1 MALKVKRKDHI
12 NSAARNLFR
21 ERGYSATSMRDIA
34 QTVGIEVASLYNHI
48 DSKESMLQHI
58 CFNMA
63 DKFIAIIDAVKHL
76 KDNPELQL
84 KEAIKLH
91 VSVITSHADESAVFV
106 HEWKHLSEPHLSA
119 FKKMRNTYESFYLD
133 IIRRGE
139 QLKLFKDIH
148 EKFVVMVLFSSVNW
162 LYDYYKPNG
171 KLNPTEISDT
181 ITDIFLNGI
190 KNKK

>member
-1 MALKVKRKDHI
+1 MPVKVKRKDHI

-34 QTVGIEVASLYNHI
+34 SSVGIEVASLYNHI
-48 DSKESMLQHI
+48 DSKESMLQQI
-58 CFNMA
+58 CFTMA
-63 DKFIAIIDAVKHL
+63 EKFLAIIPLVKHL
-76 KDNPELQL
+76 QNNPEAQL
-84 KEAIKLH
+84 KEAIRLH
-91 VSVITSHADESAVFV
+91 VAVITSHADESAVFV

-119 FKKMRNTYESFYLD
+119 FKKMRNTYENFYRDL
-133 IIRRGE
+133 IRRGE
-139 QLKLFKDIH
+139 QEELFKDIH

-171 KLNPTEISDT
+171 KLNPTQISDI

-190 KNKK
+190 KNK